1 MKNDSAENWT
11 ASTAADLVMDYL
23 IPLGCAALL
32 VVFALY
38 VGRPLLDVRLQAK
51 IPPLSAS
58 ILQLQERKEELYA
71 TIKEL
76 ELDRDL
82 GKLRQEDYLQ
92 LRQDLES
99 QALALLQQLDQ
110 LNGHTHAETLHTWIE
125 EDVAELRRPPVSKF
139 QCPSCGAHP
148 RPEDRFCSQCGT
160 PFGKVE

>member
-1 MKNDSAENWT
+1 MKTNSAENWT

-38 VGRPLLDVRLQAK
+38 VGRPLLDLRLEAK
-51 IPPLSAS
+51 IPPFSAPA
-58 ILQLQERKEELYA
+58 LQLQERKEELYA

-82 GKLRQEDYLQ
+82 GKLREEDYLP

-110 LNGHTHAETLHTWIE
+110 LNGHTHEETLRTRIE
-125 EDVAELRRPPVSKF
+125 EDVAKLRRPPVSRP
-139 QCPSCGAHP
+139 QCPSCGARP